1 MEKLYHL
8 EAQCVSYIKL
18 NIKVGLLHTIDQG
31 DKLANLRGRPC
42 GGEVFRQKYLGGGSC
57 NGQFLHTLYFHPN
70 LDQKNEF

>member
-18 NIKVGLLHTIDQG
+18 NIKVGLLLTVDQG
-31 DKLANLRGRPC
+31 DKLANLRGRIC
-42 GGEVFRQKYLGGGSC
+42 RGEVFRQKYLGGGSC
-57 NGQFLHTLYFHPN
+57 NGQFLHTLYYHPN